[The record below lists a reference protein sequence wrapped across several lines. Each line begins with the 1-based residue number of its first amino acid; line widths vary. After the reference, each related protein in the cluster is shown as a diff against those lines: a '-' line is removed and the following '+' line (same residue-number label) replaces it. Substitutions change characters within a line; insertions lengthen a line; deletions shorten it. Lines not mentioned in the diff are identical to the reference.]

1 MKTAGR
7 YAVYTGIILIALGLI
22 LGFGMMFGNNDGQA
36 ETWLS
41 IVPLGFVI
49 LLAGTVA
56 SQLSHQ
62 EKDE

>member
-1 MKTAGR
+1 M
-7 YAVYTGIILIALGLI
+7 YTGVVLIALGLI
-22 LGFGMMFGNNDGQA
+22 LGFGMMFGDNDGQA